1 MSSYGCIYF
10 ESWSHTWPLLIQG
23 NSTFLSVLDVH
34 AFERLLGPCMDI
46 LKRNIDGYEEQLDK
60 LGISHAELRWN
71 LLCWNFHL
79 ESVHRW
85 PIFQQKI
92 LLRFSKNCGYHFSCC
107 EVYSCCCPY
116 LQYHFLKQSW
126 APLKFKCTLT
136 IIVK

>member
-60 LGISHAELRWN
+60 LGISHAELR
-71 LLCWNFHL
+71 
-79 ESVHRW
+79 
-85 PIFQQKI
+85 
-92 LLRFSKNCGYHFSCC
+92 
-107 EVYSCCCPY
+107 
-116 LQYHFLKQSW
+116 
-126 APLKFKCTLT
+126 
-136 IIVK
+136 